1 MKRNAV
7 KVCVRT
13 RPTHHFAQDNITIVE
28 DQNIIQINQ
37 NNDEDNSGMLNNR
50 QNSFKFKL
58 DHIFHNAS
66 QSTIYDMFARDTVQ
80 GVIDGINGAI
90 LSYGQTGSGKT
101 FTMMGDTHS
110 YEHRGVAP
118 RALGQLFSEINSRVE
133 YEYRVSCTYLEL
145 YGEKVYD
152 LLKDLSNRD
161 QGGEYTIAEEKDG
174 RGVHVR
180 GLNEVEIFNESEALN
195 LLFSG
200 ELARTTAQHKL
211 NRRSNRSHSIFTVYV
226 QQRQKSGINERVIH
240 SKLHLVDLA
249 GSERLKKTLDHPD
262 GRGFDEVTRKESM
275 SINQSLT
282 YLEQCVV
289 ALARRSHHIPYRQSK
304 LTTILKDALG
314 SNCNTLMIACIWG
327 ESDHLEET
335 ISTLRLASRMMRVQ
349 NETSTVETVDSQA
362 LIRKQAK
369 LIKALKQELL
379 MHDALVERAGV
390 GYEPYTPEQQ
400 ASIRQMLESYVE
412 SSEVEEE
419 DMLNIDSFRKML
431 EVCKQFKKMI
441 LASREETRLAKEE
454 AFANYND
461 NGFYGR
467 PGGSRPVSGGSEFLN
482 STGEFNSGESGGG
495 MDGSGT
501 SAQYVGEEDDDP
513 HSRTGFALGVAAA
526 DSVPAGLVDT
536 GMRAESKVT
545 EPQSTSSPTA
555 KQASKRVEFSEEEST
570 GAESPSRRGADGK
583 SARTIDAFART
594 DGEKLYN
601 RLLSTKQALKE
612 LKAKSRECTQSVN
625 SAKQSID
632 ILQAKLTET
641 KNARVELLKSSGI
654 KVSDADEIIDEDE
667 FALMKE
673 LKEAKRTYK
682 NGYEQLLKVKSALHK
697 AQEAAEDAR
706 DTFAEEFA
714 MWNMGYGGSRTM
726 ETFDFKDDAKNG
738 IPDESDQL
746 DDQEAFE
753 RLEVER
759 VVSKD
764 PDSLAF
770 FHAQKTRRAHMT
782 QNGSTIRQIHKSKR
796 LA

>member
-1 MKRNAV
+1 MIA
-7 KVCVRT
+7 
-13 RPTHHFAQDNITIVE
+13 E
-28 DQNIIQINQ
+28 DQNIIQITQ
-37 NNDEDNSGMLNNR
+37 NHEEEAGGMLNNR

-80 GVIDGINGAI
+80 GVVDGINGAI
-90 LSYGQTGSGKT
+90 MSYGQTGSGKT

-145 YGEKVYD
+145 YGEKIYD
-152 LLKDLSNRD
+152 LLKDLSDRN

-180 GLNEVEIFNESEALN
+180 GLNEIEIFNESEALN

-249 GSERLKKTLDHPD
+249 GSERLKKTLDNPD
-262 GRGFDEVTRKESM
+262 GRGSDEVTRKESM

-289 ALARRSHHIPYRQSK
+289 ALARRSQHIPYRQSK
-304 LTTILKDALG
+304 LTVILKDALG

-327 ESDHLEET
+327 EADHLEET

-400 ASIRQMLESYVE
+400 AGIRQMLETYVE
-412 SSEVEEE
+412 SNEIEEE
-419 DMLNIDSFRKML
+419 DTLNIDSFRKML
-431 EVCKQFKKMI
+431 EVCKQFKKMV
-441 LASREETRLAKEE
+441 LASREETRIAKEE
-454 AFANYND
+454 AFANY
-461 NGFYGR
+461 GESRYY
-467 PGGSRPVSGGSEFLN
+467 GGSGGGRALSSGSEFLS
-482 STGEFNSGESGGG
+482 STGEFNNGDGGG
-495 MDGSGT
+495 GLDGNGT
-501 SAQYVGEEDDDP
+501 GVQYVGEDDDDP
-513 HSRTGFALGVAAA
+513 HSRTGFGLGVAAA
-526 DSVPAGLVDT
+526 DSAPTGIVDT
-536 GMRAESKVT
+536 TMRAESKVAA
-545 EPQSTSSPTA
+545 EPQSTSSPSI
-555 KQASKRVEFSEEEST
+555 KQSSKRVEFSGDESS
-570 GAESPSRRGADGK
+570 GADSPTRRGADAK
-583 SARTIDAFART
+583 SSRTLDAFART
-594 DGEKLYN
+594 DGEKLYS
-601 RLLSTKQALKE
+601 RLISTKQTLKE

-625 SAKQSID
+625 AAKQSID
-632 ILQAKLTET
+632 DLQAKLSEC
-641 KNARVELLKSSGI
+641 KKARVELLKSSGI
-654 KVSDADEIIDEDE
+654 KVSDTDEIIDEEE

-682 NGYEQLLKVKSALHK
+682 NGYEQLMKVKSALSK
-697 AQEAAEDAR
+697 AQEAAEEAR

-714 MWNMGYGGSRTM
+714 MWNMGYGSSRAA
-726 ETFDFKDDAKNG
+726 ETFDFKDDAKSG
-738 IPDESDQL
+738 PPEDSDQL

-770 FHAQKTRRAHMT
+770 FNAQKTRRAHMT